1 MKLTGERY
9 EFSYGSEGYPDAF
22 MMITSP
28 PKKLYVI
35 GNPEA
40 LSEGLAVVGARR
52 ATPYGKKAARMFAS
66 IAAQHGI
73 TIISG
78 GARGC
83 DAAAHRAALEVNGQ
97 TVVFLGGGCDCLY
110 PIENAGLFQEI
121 IDAGGA
127 VVSENAWDFPPKP
140 YTFRA
145 RNRLIAGLA
154 RAVLIVEAGM
164 PSGTFSTADEAL
176 AANKDVLVVPGSIL
190 SPSSRGANRLLL
202 EGAWPIVDRETFDEA
217 LSTLFGLVQDF
228 EIQPTLF
235 FDADKEM
242 KTQGQKIEKAQQG
255 SAQMSLKETVFDAL
269 CANPMRLEEI
279 AHMVSSEIDDNKLDF
294 QERLKTAMALVS
306 ELEYQGRITRYA
318 DGRFGVSS

>member
-1 MKLTGERY
+1 MKLGGERH
-9 EFSYGSEGYPDAF
+9 EISYGEEGYPDAF
-22 MMITSP
+22 MIIPSP
-28 PKKLYVI
+28 PKKLYII
-35 GNPEA
+35 GNPDA

-52 ATPYGKKAARMFAS
+52 ATPYGKKAARMFTS

-73 TIISG
+73 SIISG

-83 DAAAHRAALEVNGQ
+83 DAAAHKAALEVGGK

-110 PIENAGLFQEI
+110 PIENAGLFQEV

-127 VVSENAWDFPPKP
+127 VVSEQSWDFPPRP
-140 YTFRA
+140 YTFRS

-154 RAVLIVEAGM
+154 RAVLIVEAGL

-202 EGAWPIVDRETFDEA
+202 EGAWPIVDRESFDEA
-217 LSTLFGLVQDF
+217 LSALFGLVEDF
-228 EIQPTLF
+228 DVQPTLF
-235 FDADKEM
+235 YEAEDGGTSQKRKLIEVKPAKE
-242 KTQGQKIEKAQQG
+242 ED
-255 SAQMSLKETVFDAL
+255 SLKEEVFNAL

-279 AHMVSSEIDDNKLDF
+279 AYVVSSEIEDNNLDF

-306 ELEYQGRITRYA
+306 ELEYQGRITRYT